1 MKIHFLLSRG
11 LLLGRDKTK
20 SRSNYTRRNII
31 CYGARDYSLEP
42 RVFYKQGMINKS
54 PTESEVTM
62 IVVTRP
68 GGGQG
73 VCMTQ
78 KDFYIDELLLS
89 LFLKA
94 KSVKKL
100 VFLN

>member
-1 MKIHFLLSRG
+1 MMF
-11 LLLGRDKTK
+11 
-20 SRSNYTRRNII
+20 
-31 CYGARDYSLEP
+31 
-42 RVFYKQGMINKS
+42 
-54 PTESEVTM
+54 TM